1 MSELIKMI
9 NRCMRFSVTICQMV
23 SVKSNSTAYNFW
35 AKTIFFSYK
44 IDLIMGVLFYCFYLN
59 WNTITKFS
67 PINLVF
73 LQNSKWKSIL
83 LHTFSMTASSLFL
96 FFDLQ
101 DGYIY
106 ILFLAFIFST
116 KTESFL
122 LCSLLMVDLKMCP
135 VSLELQSN

>member
-1 MSELIKMI
+1 
-9 NRCMRFSVTICQMV
+9 
-23 SVKSNSTAYNFW
+23 
-35 AKTIFFSYK
+35 
-44 IDLIMGVLFYCFYLN
+44 
-59 WNTITKFS
+59 
-67 PINLVF
+67 
-73 LQNSKWKSIL
+73 
-83 LHTFSMTASSLFL
+83 MTASSLFL